1 MRRSAALSRSGCRL
15 KPAFQAVI
23 PSTGGTLPSGSS
35 CGDDWG
41 GTVPPCSAPRAP
53 TRGRRSR
60 TRGAVKEGS
69 SAPFRCALAQRLPAG
84 AGVPSRYCRDRGGSV
99 SSCVCDADG
108 WRDAVSTAS
117 GRSMPARG
125 RRSEADLRFP
135 PRARSSFTTLSR
147 SGCRPEAGA
156 PNTPRPGRLERVP
169 AWRPVFTAGS
179 RVPATTYSPTALP
192 LQYHRRWRT
201 LLPCSEWERVWPLR
215 SGHRDKK

>member
-1 MRRSAALSRSGCRL
+1 MIG
-15 KPAFQAVI
+15 
-23 PSTGGTLPSGSS
+23 
-35 CGDDWG
+35 G
-41 GTVPPCSAPRAP
+41 GTVPPCSAPRVP

-60 TRGAVKEGS
+60 TGGAVKGGS
-69 SAPFRCALAQRLPAG
+69 GAPFRCALAQRMPAE

-147 SGCRPEAGA
+147 RAAGRRPALRTHPDRDDWSEY
-156 PNTPRPGRLERVP
+156 RPGGRCSLRDRESRRRPTLPQRCRCSTIGAGGLYYRVRNGNGCGPSARVTGTKNDPFKMWKRL
-169 AWRPVFTAGS
+169 AGCSGIETS
-179 RVPATTYSPTALP
+179 R
-192 LQYHRRWRT
+192 
-201 LLPCSEWERVWPLR
+201 CSCVQ
-215 SGHRDKK
+215 

>member
-1 MRRSAALSRSGCRL
+1 MLSRSGCRL

-41 GTVPPCSAPRAP
+41 GTVPPCSAPRVP

-60 TRGAVKEGS
+60 TGGAVNEGS
-69 SAPFRCALAQRLPAG
+69 GAPFRCALAQRVPAE

-117 GRSMPARG
+117 GRSMPAGG
-125 RRSEADLRFP
+125 RRSEHTPTGTTGASTGLEAGVHCGIESPGDDLLSHSAAAAVP
-135 PRARSSFTTLSR
+135 SALEDFTTVFGMGTGVAPPLGSPGQKMIR
-147 SGCRPEAGA
+147 SKC
-156 PNTPRPGRLERVP
+156 
-169 AWRPVFTAGS
+169 GS
-179 RVPATTYSPTALP
+179 V
-192 LQYHRRWRT
+192 
-201 LLPCSEWERVWPLR
+201 
-215 SGHRDKK
+215 